1 MIVSVN
7 VNDPAAPAVT
17 VTDEPVVPEVIDPFP
32 EMDQLCVDP
41 AVAEDE
47 YDRPVVPAHTGVGP
61 EMLQLGFGIDYDSF
75 GCSCCL
81 SN

>member
-61 EMLQLGFGIDYDSF
+61 EMLQLGLGLTTTVSVAVAV
-75 GCSCCL
+75 
-81 SN
+81 